1 MTEYLPS
8 PTRWV
13 AEQVE
18 LYESSGG
25 TQGTTL
31 RETGLPGVIVTNQG
45 SKTGA
50 IRKTPLMKATDGENY
65 ILVASKGG
73 APVHPA
79 WVYNLRTNP
88 DVEIRD
94 GVNVYKLRVRELPD
108 SEERQRLWDIA
119 VEAFP
124 PYKDYQEKT
133 KRLIPVFLAE
143 ITT

>member
-1 MTEYLPS
+1 MTQYIPS
-8 PTRWV
+8 PSRWV

-31 RETGLPGVIVTNQG
+31 RETGLPVVIVTNQG

-50 IRKTPLMKATDGENY
+50 IRKTPLMRAIDGENY
-65 ILVASKGG
+65 ILVASRGG
-73 APVHPA
+73 APEHPL

-88 DVEIRD
+88 NVEIRD
-94 GVNVYKLRVRELPD
+94 GVNVHKMRVREMTDP
-108 SEERQRLWDIA
+108 EERQRLWDIA

-143 ITT
+143 MTT

>member
-1 MTEYLPS
+1 MNQYIPS
-8 PTRWV
+8 PTKWV

-25 TQGTTL
+25 TLGTTAG
-31 RETGLPGVIVTNQG
+31 GLPVVIVTNQG

-50 IRKTPLMKATDGENY
+50 IRKTPLMRAIDGENY

-73 APVHPA
+73 APRHPL
-79 WVYNLRTNP
+79 WVYNLRANP
-88 DVEIRD
+88 NVEIRD
-94 GVNVYKLRVRELPD
+94 GVNVHKMRVREMTDP
-108 SEERQRLWDIA
+108 EERQRLWDIA

-143 ITT
+143 ETT

>member
-1 MTEYLPS
+1 MTQYIPS

-25 TQGTTL
+25 TQGTML
-31 RETGLPGVIVTNQG
+31 RGLPVVIVTNQG
-45 SKTGA
+45 SKTSA
-50 IRKTPLMKATDGENY
+50 IRKTPLMRAIDGENY
-65 ILVASKGG
+65 ILVASRGG
-73 APVHPA
+73 APEHPL

-88 DVEIRD
+88 NVEIRD
-94 GVNVYKLRVRELPD
+94 GVNVHKMRVREMTDP
-108 SEERQRLWDIA
+108 EERQRLWDIA

-143 ITT
+143 MTT

>member
-1 MTEYLPS
+1 MTQYIPS

-25 TQGTTL
+25 TQGTTM
-31 RETGLPGVIVTNQG
+31 RGLPVVIVTNQG

-50 IRKTPLMKATDGENY
+50 IRKTPLMRAIYGENY
-65 ILVASKGG
+65 ILVASRGG
-73 APVHPA
+73 APEHPL

-88 DVEIRD
+88 NVEIRD
-94 GVNVYKLRVRELPD
+94 GVNVHKMRVREMTDP
-108 SEERQRLWDIA
+108 EERQRLWDIA

-124 PYKDYQEKT
+124 LFKDYQEKT

-143 ITT
+143 MTT

>member
-1 MTEYLPS
+1 MTQYIPS
-8 PTRWV
+8 PTRSV
-13 AEQVE
+13 AEHVE

-31 RETGLPGVIVTNQG
+31 RGLPVVIVTNQG

-50 IRKTPLMKATDGENY
+50 IRETPLMRAIDGENY
-65 ILVASKGG
+65 ILVASRGG
-73 APVHPA
+73 APEHPL

-88 DVEIRD
+88 NVEIRD
-94 GVNVYKLRVRELPD
+94 GVNVHKMRVREMTDP
-108 SEERQRLWDIA
+108 EERQRLWDIA

-143 ITT
+143 MTT